1 MIVRGGVVHDMG
13 ATDVVA
19 LNICVGC
26 RAWAL
31 LARFHWCH
39 NKAQGD
45 GVGNFNVFG
54 WSARILTVAALL
66 VIAGCG
72 NEASSASVPPISAR
86 GQQTGDAAADF
97 VHHFHLGS
105 NLERMALTVASSTQT
120 YAMVSSSKVA
130 SEIHRLTPKY
140 QAQWDANLAKA
151 YAAHMSQE
159 ELHSLANEG
168 RGSPFYP
175 NMEKQKDA
183 ISADMQEMSKPIL
196 EQLVTEALTNAFKD
210 R

>member
-1 MIVRGGVVHDMG
+1 
-13 ATDVVA
+13 
-19 LNICVGC
+19 
-26 RAWAL
+26 
-31 LARFHWCH
+31 
-39 NKAQGD
+39 
-45 GVGNFNVFG
+45 VGNFNVFG

-72 NEASSASVPPISAR
+72 
-86 GQQTGDAAADF
+86 
-97 VHHFHLGS
+97 
-105 NLERMALTVASSTQT
+105 
-120 YAMVSSSKVA
+120 
-130 SEIHRLTPKY
+130 
-140 QAQWDANLAKA
+140 
-151 YAAHMSQE
+151 QE